1 MKKLSQVKEVSTID
15 QFFAVMDFLNAMGY
29 DTNGLTVLEAAGIK
43 HDLVEAIEGF
53 EDLLPGRV
61 NWEEYKI
68 EEGDLPL

>member
-43 HDLVEAIEGF
+43 HDLVRAIEGC
-53 EDLLPGRV
+53 EDVLPGRV